1 MYKKPTHPSTTPNI
15 NITRKTNKPVEKLQ
29 VVPDKR
35 NETTNDFKNKD
46 EQLLT
51 LIK

>member
-1 MYKKPTHPSTTPNI
+1 MYKKPNQPSTTPNI
-15 NITRKTNKPVEKLQ
+15 NLSKKNNKNNDKLPL
-29 VVPDKR
+29 VPDKR